1 MDQQVI
7 MRRVRITFSV
17 FCGILCAILVLY
29 WFVSYDS
36 FGHRRMNL
44 ATSVQLTLELYRG
57 QSALVLSAP
66 GQQSFDWL
74 LVDYPAQNENKSPGI
89 AGFAFLRSP
98 TGGVFVAIPFWFSV
112 LMAVI
117 AGAAPWLRWTYQFS
131 LRTLLIATTLVA
143 VVLWLGV
150 WLAG

>member
-1 MDQQVI
+1 MDKQVI
-7 MRRVRITFSV
+7 KRRLRITFSV

-44 ATSVQLTLELYRG
+44 TNSVELTLELYRG

-66 GQQSFDWL
+66 GQQSFHWL

-98 TGGVFVAIPFWFSV
+98 TGGVFLASHFGFP
-112 LMAVI
+112 
-117 AGAAPWLRWTYQFS
+117 YS
-131 LRTLLIATTLVA
+131 LR
-143 VVLWLGV
+143 
-150 WLAG
+150 